1 MKHTSRRCAPTRRFA
16 RGMTALSILSAL
28 TLSGCAARPPVTV
41 TGCPLDETLIA
52 DLSMPARPPKV
63 PTPAGLGHTNAQW
76 LQSWED
82 IRLAI
87 REDAARKA
95 ELRRQIGACR

>member
-1 MKHTSRRCAPTRRFA
+1 MRPISQHCAPTHRFA
-16 RGMTALSILSAL
+16 CGMMLLFIPLLSIS
-28 TLSGCAARPPVTV
+28 SGCATRPQATV

-63 PTPAGLGHTNAQW
+63 PTPTGLGHTNAQW
-76 LQSWED
+76 LQSWEAV
-82 IRLAI
+82 RMAI

-95 ELRRQIGACR
+95 ELRRQLEACR